1 MKGKTEKDKKSQKSQ
16 KRRVVG
22 FQVLENEC
30 IWMKAG
36 VVNFRLCD
44 NDFDCQNCPF
54 DIGMRKAMGLDV
66 RAGTEHETPAW
77 VEHLKKQYHGA
88 SRPCRHA
95 LMGRI
100 DAPKICTMNYEC
112 YHCPFDQMLDDLE
125 LGLFAE
131 APNYRKVSGYRMA
144 EGYYYHM
151 GHTWAR
157 FEHGGRVRVGSDDFS
172 NRVFG
177 SAQNL
182 SLPPLGAG
190 LKQNEVGWSLSRE
203 GRKAAVLSPVT
214 GKVLAINHQI
224 REHPDIAHEDPY
236 QHGWLFILEPDRPKQ
251 NLKGLYYGDESF
263 QWLEQESGK
272 LMSLMGPEY
281 EQLAATGGVP
291 IDDVFGH
298 FPDIGWDRLVRTFL
312 RTEKA

>member
-1 MKGKTEKDKKSQKSQ
+1 MKEKIKKDVRDDKK
-16 KRRVVG
+16 RVMG
-22 FQVLENEC
+22 FQVIENEC

-54 DIGMRKAMGLDV
+54 DMGMRKAMGRDT
-66 RAGTEHETPAW
+66 AEETGPIRPSW

-131 APNYRKVSGYRMA
+131 VPSYRKVSGYRMA

-157 FEHGGRVRVGSDDFS
+157 FEHGGRVRIGPDHFS

-177 SAQNL
+177 IPQSLN
-182 SLPPLGAG
+182 LPPLGAD
-190 LKQNEVGWSLSRE
+190 LKQNEVGWTFSRDGHE
-203 GRKAAVLSPVT
+203 AAVLSPVT
-214 GKVLAINHQI
+214 GKVLAINHKV
-224 REHPDIAHEDPY
+224 RESPDIAHEDPY
-236 QHGWLFILEPDRPKQ
+236 QHGWIFILEPNRPKQ
-251 NLKGLYYGDESF
+251 NLKGLYFGDESY
-263 QWLEQESGK
+263 QWQEKETAK
-272 LMSLMGPEY
+272 LMGLMGPEY
-281 EQLAATGGVP
+281 ERLAATGGEP
-291 IDDVFGH
+291 IDDVFH
-298 FPDIGWDRLVRTFL
+298 HVPDVGWDRLVRTFL
-312 RTEKA
+312 HTEKI

>member
-1 MKGKTEKDKKSQKSQ
+1 MKEKTNKDPRVQKK
-16 KRRVVG
+16 RVMG

-54 DIGMRKAMGLDV
+54 DLGMRKAMNLDT
-66 RAGTEHETPAW
+66 RAEANTDRPSW
-77 VEHLKKQYHGA
+77 VQHLKKTYHGA

-100 DAPKICTMNYEC
+100 EAPKICTMNYEC

-125 LGLFAE
+125 LGTFAE
-131 APNYRKVSGYRMA
+131 TISYRKVSGYRMA

-157 FEHGGRVRVGSDDFS
+157 FEHGGRVKVGSDDFS

-177 SAQNL
+177 AAETL
-182 SLPPLGAG
+182 SLPPLGAD
-190 LKQNEVGWSLSRE
+190 LKQNDVAWSISR
-203 GRKAAVLSPVT
+203 GNHKAAVLSPVT
-214 GKVLAINHQI
+214 GKVLAINHKV
-224 REHPDIAHEDPY
+224 REQPDIAHEDPY
-236 QHGWLFILEPDRPKQ
+236 QQGWLFILEPNRPKQ
-251 NLKGLYYGDESF
+251 NLKGLYFGDESF
-263 QWLEQESGK
+263 QWMEQESGK
-272 LMSLMGPEY
+272 LMRLMGPEY
-281 EQLAATGGVP
+281 EQLAATGGEP
-291 IDDVFGH
+291 IDDVFH
-298 FPDIGWDRLVRTFL
+298 HVPDIGWDRLVQTFL
-312 RTEKA
+312 HTEKL